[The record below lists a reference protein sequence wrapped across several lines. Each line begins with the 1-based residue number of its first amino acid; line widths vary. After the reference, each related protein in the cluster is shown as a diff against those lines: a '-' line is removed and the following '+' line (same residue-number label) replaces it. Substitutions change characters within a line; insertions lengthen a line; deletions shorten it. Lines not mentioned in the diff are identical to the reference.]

1 MTEQVNVAKA
11 IRFLRV
17 QKGMSARAVSTAAG
31 LSPSYVS
38 KVESGDLDPSFK
50 AFCALAEVLK
60 MTDAEIVF
68 LVRLK
73 T

>member
-1 MTEQVNVAKA
+1 MIEEVNVANA
-11 IRFLRV
+11 IRFLR
-17 QKGMSARAVSTAAG
+17 QKRKMSARALSQAAG

-38 KVESGDLDPSFK
+38 KVEAGELEPSFR
-50 AFCALAEVLK
+50 AFSRIARVLQ

-73 T
+73 